1 MTVDINLLKHVC
13 WPILWTLKIVVLI
26 KRRKATNLLHNCNML
41 FIRKEL
47 SKQQTICVFF
57 VVRTVSFAF
66 ASTFNFLTDEAV
78 RYTRNMSVISVYT
91 DASVSVPISFDFYV
105 AFSVGYYFPSS
116 WLPSCCTLTDTCL
129 RSSNRF

>member
-1 MTVDINLLKHVC
+1 M
-13 WPILWTLKIVVLI
+13 VLI
-26 KRRKATNLLHNCNML
+26 KRRKATNLLHNFNML

-57 VVRTVSFAF
+57 VVGTVSFAF

-91 DASVSVPISFDFYV
+91 DASVSVPISFDCSKSTTGKMIPVVYFYV
-105 AFSVGYYFPSS
+105 AFNVGYYFPSS
-116 WLPSCCTLTDTCL
+116 
-129 RSSNRF
+129 